1 MEITNER
8 YEELIKTEMLYRMTK
23 NALKIGVPY
32 PHILAMLGEPPVRV
46 IKPISETAP
55 TTEPDEPKKPRATI
69 KRRIPQETINRIV
82 ELTNECKTVK
92 EIAEEVGVSAP
103 TVAKYQKEVYARKCQ
118 QLDVLI
124 DLLER
129 ENKRLR
135 ELIAEQEKK
144 NEKDDT
150 GKAS

>member
-32 PHILAMLGEPPVRV
+32 PHILAMLGEPPVSA
-46 IKPISETAP
+46 IKPISEPTP
-55 TTEPDEPKKPRATI
+55 TTGPDEPEKSRATV
-69 KRRIPQETINRIV
+69 KRRIPQSRIV

-103 TVAKYQKEVYARKCQ
+103 TVAKYQKEVM
-118 QLDVLI
+118 DV
-124 DLLER
+124 E
-129 ENKRLR
+129 E
-135 ELIAEQEKK
+135 
-144 NEKDDT
+144 
-150 GKAS
+150 

>member
-103 TVAKYQKEVYARKCQ
+103 TVAKYQKEVM
-118 QLDVLI
+118 DV
-124 DLLER
+124 E
-129 ENKRLR
+129 E
-135 ELIAEQEKK
+135 
-144 NEKDDT
+144 
-150 GKAS
+150 